1 MARQG
6 KGIAQKGQGSARGGG
21 KGSARQGKGRGG
33 GNATGE
39 PRIGGASGKRHQL
52 VYVYPSVPGDGQEG
66 AHCTAVSVSASASA
80 LQRQ

>member
-6 KGIAQKGQGSARGGG
+6 KGIAQKGQGSAR
-21 KGSARQGKGRGG
+21 GRGG

-52 VYVYPSVPGDGQEG
+52 VYVYPSVSGDGEEG
-66 AHCTAVSVSASASA
+66 AHCTAVSVSASDS
-80 LQRQ
+80 RN